1 MFMFLATVALVS
13 AAPATK
19 TFDAVTFT
27 VPAGFEFTESPDH
40 VNFRRI
46 DPTNWLMFGIYQARP
61 ATGDLSTEFTADWN
75 DLLRGK
81 GVAAPTPVARTVGS
95 GIDAREG
102 GALTAVGYQQLIDV
116 DAGGSVVSI
125 IVESGNAEGF
135 TRYRKTID
143 AVLASLV
150 VKRAPRSAPV
160 ANATPAATQTAP
172 TEASTLI
179 HAADL
184 VGVWDW
190 GSSTTT
196 TYRLLASGEYA
207 GAASHFSATEYTLT
221 ADGKFTSRYWA
232 THPQVN
238 FHSSGTWGFEN
249 GLFVVSEGN
258 VTNRFQ
264 IVSFGTQ
271 ADGKMKLSLVRPGV
285 EINEYT
291 QTDDWYR
298 AAPKGAASK

>member
-1 MFMFLATVALVS
+1 MVMFLAAVALVS
-13 AAPATK
+13 TAPATK

-46 DPTNWLMFGIYQARP
+46 DTTNWLMFGIYQGRVAP
-61 ATGDLSTEFTADWN
+61 GDLAAEFTADWN
-75 DLLRGK
+75 DLLRAT
-81 GVAAPTPVARTVGS
+81 GVAAPPSIARKVGS
-95 GIDAREG
+95 GVKAREG
-102 GALTAVGYQQLIDV
+102 GALTSVGYQQLIDV
-116 DAGGSVVSI
+116 DTGGSVISI
-125 IVESGNAEGF
+125 MIESGNAEGF
-135 TRYRKTID
+135 TTYQETID

-150 VKRAPRSAPV
+150 VKRPPQNTPV
-160 ANATPAATQTAP
+160 TSATPAVTTRTP
-172 TEASTLI
+172 TEAPKSI
-179 HAADL
+179 HLANL

-249 GLFVVSEGN
+249 GLFVVSEGT
-258 VTNRFQ
+258 VTDRFQ
-264 IVSFGTQ
+264 IVSFGPQ
-271 ADGKMKLSLVRPGV
+271 ADGKTKLSLVRAGIQV
-285 EINEYT
+285 NEYT
-291 QTDDWYR
+291 QTNDWYR
-298 AAPKGAASK
+298 TAPK

>member
-1 MFMFLATVALVS
+1 MFMFLAAVALVS

-46 DPTNWLMFGIYQARP
+46 DPTNWLMFGIYQGRIAS
-61 ATGDLSTEFTADWN
+61 GDLAAEFTADWN
-75 DLLRGK
+75 DLLRAT
-81 GVAAPTPVARTVGS
+81 GVAAPPSIARKVGS
-95 GIDAREG
+95 GVKAREG
-102 GALTAVGYQQLIDV
+102 GALTSVGYVRLIDV
-116 DAGGSVVSI
+116 HAGGSVVSI

-135 TRYRKTID
+135 TTYQETID

-150 VKRAPRSAPV
+150 VKRPRPSPPA
-160 ANATPAATQTAP
+160 ASTTPAASVETP
-172 TEASTLI
+172 NLI
-179 HAADL
+179 HATDL

-207 GAASHFSATEYTLT
+207 GAASHFFATEYTLT
-221 ADGKFTSRYWA
+221 VDGKFTSRYWA

-249 GLFVVSEGN
+249 GLFVVSEGT
-258 VTNRFQ
+258 VTDRFQ
-264 IVSFGTQ
+264 IVSFGPQ
-271 ADGKMKLSLVRPGV
+271 ADGKTKLSLVRAGIQV
-285 EINEYT
+285 NEYT
-291 QTDDWYR
+291 QTNDWYR
-298 AAPKGAASK
+298 TAPK